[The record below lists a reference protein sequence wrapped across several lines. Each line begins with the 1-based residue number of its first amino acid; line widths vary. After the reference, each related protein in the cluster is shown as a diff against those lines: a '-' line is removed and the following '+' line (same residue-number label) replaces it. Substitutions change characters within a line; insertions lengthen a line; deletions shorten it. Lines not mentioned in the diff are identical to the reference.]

1 MTELTNNDDHELKI
15 AVIIPCYKVKQTVVD
30 VISKIGPEVCSI
42 YVVDDACPDMTGM
55 YVANKCA
62 TNTRVEVLYHK
73 NNQGVGGAVI
83 TGYRA
88 AISDNHDILVK
99 IDGDGQMN
107 PALIPS
113 FITPIKTGEADYTK
127 GNRFF
132 NIEDVQG
139 MPAARLFGNAAL
151 SFVSKL
157 SCGYWNVFDP
167 TNGFTAI
174 HAAIAKKLPLDKI
187 SKRYFFESDILFR
200 LNCLR
205 AKVLDIPM
213 VACYGNEK
221 SNMKI
226 RVIIPEFCLKHLTN
240 IVKRIFYNYF
250 LRNFSIASL
259 ELILGLAF
267 LTFGI
272 TFGLYEWLQSTI
284 TEIPATS
291 GTVMLASL
299 PIILGLQFLLAFIN
313 YDITHIPSSSL
324 HIYLDKD
331 D

>member
-1 MTELTNNDDHELKI
+1 MIELANNHGLKV
-15 AVIIPCYKVKQTVVD
+15 AVIIPCFKVKHGIID
-30 VISKIGPEVCSI
+30 VISKIGPEVSSI
-42 YVVDDACPDMTGM
+42 YVVDDACPDMTGK
-55 YVANKCA
+55 YVTEKCM
-62 TNTRVEVLYHK
+62 TNTRVKVLYNK
-73 NNQGVGGAVI
+73 NNLGVGGAVI

-107 PALIPS
+107 PSLIS
-113 FITPIKTGEADYTK
+113 RFIRPIKIGDADYTK

-132 NIEDVQG
+132 NIEDVQD
-139 MPAARLFGNAAL
+139 MPTGRLVGNAIL
-151 SFVSKL
+151 SFVAKL

-167 TNGFTAI
+167 TNGFTAL
-174 HAAIAKKLPLDKI
+174 HAGVAKKLPLDKI
-187 SKRYFFESDILFR
+187 SKRYFFESDMLFR

-226 RVIIPEFCLKHLTN
+226 WTIIPEFFIKHLIN
-240 IVKRIFYNYF
+240 IIKRIFYNYF

-259 ELILGLAF
+259 ELILGLVF
-267 LTFGI
+267 ITFGM
-272 TFGLYEWLQSTI
+272 TFGLYEWGQSTM
-284 TEIPATS
+284 TGIPATS

-299 PIILGLQFLLAFIN
+299 PIILGLQFMLAFIN

-324 HIYLDKD
+324 HVYLDENG
-331 D
+331 